1 MLLAA
6 THHPV
11 QEGRRRAR
19 PLRMTP
25 GKLSA
30 ITTQAKAAGYAA
42 HPKSHAPGPPMTD
55 ATQPESAFCRSLRAG
70 AFVLTAE
77 VVPPASCDADDL
89 LKKALPLRELA
100 DAVNVTDGAG
110 ARAHMGATPAAA
122 ILARNG
128 IEPILQLACRD
139 RNRIALQG
147 ELMGA
152 AALGIRNLLLLR
164 GDDPT
169 QGDQKDAKPVF
180 DLDSRALME
189 MARAMRDTGVLPHG
203 QKVAGAP
210 RFFLGAADAPVDP
223 APDWTPTTLAGKIES
238 GAQFAQTQF
247 CMDIGVVRR
256 YVARLSEAGLAG
268 KIFLLIGVNP
278 LRSAK
283 SARWMRQNLF
293 GTIIP
298 DATIARL
305 DDAPDP
311 AAEGFGICV
320 ALIEELAQ
328 TPGIAGVHVMAPGND
343 TAVPG
348 VLAAAR
354 RKLPLG
360 RQSK

>member
-1 MLLAA
+1 MTDTSSSALEQRLR
-6 THHPV
+6 
-11 QEGRRRAR
+11 EGR
-19 PLRMTP
+19 
-25 GKLSA
+25 
-30 ITTQAKAAGYAA
+30 
-42 HPKSHAPGPPMTD
+42 
-55 ATQPESAFCRSLRAG
+55 
-70 AFVLTAE
+70 FVLTAE

-89 LKKALPLRELA
+89 LKKALPLRGLA

-110 ARAHMGATPAAA
+110 ARAHMGVTAAA
-122 ILARNG
+122 ALLVQHG

-189 MARAMRDTGVLPHG
+189 MARAIRDTGALPHG
-203 QKVAGAP
+203 QKVAGHAG
-210 RFFLGAADAPVDP
+210 FFLGAADSPVDP
-223 APDWTPTTLAGKIES
+223 RPDWQPTTLAGKIES

-256 YVARLSEAGLAG
+256 YVARLAEAGL
-268 KIFLLIGVNP
+268 IDRISLLIGVNP

-283 SARWMRQNLF
+283 SARWMRQHLF

-298 DATIARL
+298 DEMIARL
-305 DDAPDP
+305 DAASDP
-311 AAEGFGICV
+311 SAVGRGLCIQ
-320 ALIEELAQ
+320 LIEELAE
-328 TPGIAGVHVMAPGND
+328 TPGVAGVHIMAPGND
-343 TAVPG
+343 VAVPE
-348 VLAAAR
+348 VLAEAR
-354 RKLPLG
+354 RKLKKRRVG
-360 RQSK
+360 

>member
-1 MLLAA
+1 
-6 THHPV
+6 
-11 QEGRRRAR
+11 
-19 PLRMTP
+19 
-25 GKLSA
+25 
-30 ITTQAKAAGYAA
+30 
-42 HPKSHAPGPPMTD
+42 MTD
-55 ATQPESAFCRSLRAG
+55 ATSPESALEHGLREG

-77 VVPPASCDADDL
+77 VVPPASCDPDDL
-89 LKKALPLRELA
+89 LKKALALRGLA

-110 ARAHMGATPAAA
+110 ARAHMGATAAAA

-164 GDDPT
+164 GDDPS

-189 MARAMRDTGVLPHG
+189 MARAMRDTGALPHG
-203 QKVAGAP
+203 QKVTGAP

-223 APDWTPTTLAGKIES
+223 APDWKPATLAGKISS

-256 YVARLSEAGLAG
+256 YVARLADAGLAD

-283 SARWMRQNLF
+283 SARWMKQNLF

-298 DATIARL
+298 DEMIARL
-305 DDAPDP
+305 DAAPDP
-311 AAEGFGICV
+311 AAEGLGICV
-320 ALIEELAQ
+320 ELIEQLAQ
-328 TPGIAGVHVMAPGND
+328 TPGVAGVHVMAPGND
-343 TAVPG
+343 AAVPE

-354 RKLPLG
+354 RRLPRE
-360 RQSK
+360 RQSKGKTA

>member
-1 MLLAA
+1 MNDK
-6 THHPV
+6 
-11 QEGRRRAR
+11 
-19 PLRMTP
+19 TP
-25 GKLSA
+25 SSA
-30 ITTQAKAAGYAA
+30 LEQ
-42 HPKSHAPGPPMTD
+42 
-55 ATQPESAFCRSLRAG
+55 SLRAG

-89 LKKALPLRELA
+89 LNKALPLRGLA

-110 ARAHMGATPAAA
+110 ARAHMGATAAAA
-122 ILARNG
+122 ILVQNG

-189 MARAMRDTGVLPHG
+189 MARAMRDDGALPHG
-203 QKVAGAP
+203 QKIAGGA

-223 APDWTPTTLAGKIES
+223 PPGWTPATLAGKIAS

-256 YVARLSEAGLAG
+256 YVARLADAGLSDRM
-268 KIFLLIGVNP
+268 FLLIGVNP
-278 LRSAK
+278 LRSGK
-283 SARWMRQNLF
+283 SARWMKQNLF

-298 DATIARL
+298 DETIARL
-305 DDAPDP
+305 DAASDP
-311 AAEGFGICV
+311 AAEGLRLCV
-320 ALIEELAQ
+320 ELIEELAE
-328 TPGIAGVHVMAPGND
+328 TRGVAGVHVMAPGND
-343 TAVPG
+343 AGVPQ
-348 VLAAAR
+348 VLAEAR
-354 RKLPLG
+354 RRLPAE
-360 RQSK
+360 RQEKRRVG

>member
-1 MLLAA
+1 MND
-6 THHPV
+6 T
-11 QEGRRRAR
+11 
-19 PLRMTP
+19 TP
-25 GKLSA
+25 SSA
-30 ITTQAKAAGYAA
+30 LEQ
-42 HPKSHAPGPPMTD
+42 
-55 ATQPESAFCRSLRAG
+55 RLRAG

-89 LKKALPLRELA
+89 LNKALPLRALA

-110 ARAHMGATPAAA
+110 ARAHMGATAAA
-122 ILARNG
+122 ALLLQHG

-189 MARAMRDTGVLPHG
+189 MARALRDAGALPHG
-203 QKVAGAP
+203 QKVAGSP
-210 RFFLGAADAPVDP
+210 NFFLGVADAPIDP
-223 APDWTPTTLAGKIES
+223 PADWQPTTLAGKISS

-256 YVARLSEAGLAG
+256 YVARLADAGLID
-268 KIFLLIGVNP
+268 KIAVLIGVNP
-278 LRSAK
+278 LRSGR
-283 SARWMRQNLF
+283 SARWMKQHLF

-298 DATIARL
+298 DEMIARL
-305 DDAPDP
+305 DAASDP
-311 AAEGFGICV
+311 AAVGLGLCV
-320 ALIEELAQ
+320 ELIEQLAE
-328 TPGIAGVHVMAPGND
+328 TPGVAGVHVMAPGND
-343 TAVPG
+343 AAVPE
-348 VLAAAR
+348 VLAQAR
-354 RKLPLG
+354 RRLQGKRRRVG
-360 RQSK
+360 